1 MKKLS
6 NTTKT
11 LIALVLGGIF
21 GIFLSMLPKSNFI
34 ETYLLDGILKLVG
47 TGFLNAI
54 KLIVV
59 PLVFVSIV
67 YATASLDDLKKVG
80 RIGGKTFIFYML
92 TTALAIILAL
102 GIGGIVKP
110 GIGVDLAAI
119 KANEVATTAQAT
131 SVNFVDTLLNMIPT
145 NIFAAFSEGNTLGI
159 IFFALLLGL
168 SITAVGEK
176 AQPLLLVFESA
187 NEVLLKLVQMI
198 MHFAPYGIFAL
209 LGATFANFGFSALM
223 PLMKYVLTVLLGL
236 ALQLLV
242 VYMGMLLFIGKLK
255 PSIFLKKFAPIFN
268 VCLST
273 SSSSAA
279 LPLALEHSEASF
291 GVSKKV
297 SSFTLPLGAT
307 INMDGTAIMQ
317 GISVMFIAQ
326 IYGIHLGLNDYLMVI
341 LSAVLASIGTAG
353 VPGVGMIM
361 LTMVLA
367 SVNLP
372 LEGIALIMGV
382 DRIIDMFRT
391 AVNVAGD
398 NVCTLL
404 IAKSENEFNEAVYNQ
419 TDNCDF

>member
-6 NTTKT
+6 LTSKT
-11 LIALVLGGIF
+11 LIALFLGALF
-21 GIFLSMLPKSNFI
+21 GIILSFLPDSWLTQTVLI
-34 ETYLLDGILKLVG
+34 DGILKLLG

-67 YATASLDDLKKVG
+67 YATASLDDLKKIG
-80 RIGGKTFIFYML
+80 RIGGKTFFFYTL

-102 GIGGIVKP
+102 FIGGILKP
-110 GIGVDLAAI
+110 GIGVDLDLI
-119 KANEVATTAQAT
+119 KANEVATSTT
-131 SVNFVDTLLNMIPT
+131 VTNVNFIDTLLSIIPT
-145 NIFAAFSEGNTLGI
+145 NIFTAFTEGNILGI
-159 IFFALLLGL
+159 IFFAILLGL
-168 SITAVGEK
+168 SITMVGEK
-176 AQPLLLVFESA
+176 SKPLLVLFDSA
-187 NEVLLKLVQMI
+187 NEVLLKLVQII
-198 MHFAPYGIFAL
+198 MKFAPYGVFAL
-209 LGATFANFGFSALM
+209 LSTTFANFGLSALM
-223 PLMKYVLTVLLGL
+223 PLIKYVLVVFFAL

-242 VYMGMLLFIGKLK
+242 VYMGMLFFIGKLN
-255 PSIFLKKFAPIFN
+255 PVIFLKKFAPIFN
-268 VCLST
+268 ICLST
-273 SSSSAA
+273 ASSSAA
-279 LPLALEHSEASF
+279 LPMALEHSEKSF

-297 SSFTLPLGAT
+297 SSFTLPLGST

-326 IYGIHLGLNDYLMVI
+326 IYGISLGFNDYIMVI

-372 LEGIALIMGV
+372 IEGLALIMGV

-391 AVNVAGD
+391 AINVAGD
-398 NVCTLL
+398 NVCTIL
-404 IAKSENEFNEAVYNQ
+404 IAKGEDEFNEEIYNQ
-419 TDNCDF
+419 

>member
-6 NTTKT
+6 TTSKT
-11 LIALVLGGIF
+11 LLALVLGAVF
-21 GIFLSMLPKSNFI
+21 GIILSNIPENWF
-34 ETYLLDGILKLVG
+34 TQTVLLEGILKLFG

-54 KLIVV
+54 KLVVV

-80 RIGGKTFIFYML
+80 RIGGKTFVFYTL

-102 GIGGIVKP
+102 GVGAIVKP
-110 GIGVDLAAI
+110 GIGVDLALL
-119 KANEVATTAQAT
+119 KANEVATTPTAT
-131 SVNFVDTLLNMIPT
+131 SVNFIDTLLNMIPT
-145 NIFAAFSEGNTLGI
+145 NIFSAFSEGNILGI
-159 IFFALLLGL
+159 IFFAILLGL
-168 SITAVGEK
+168 SITMVGEK
-176 AQPLLLVFESA
+176 AKPLLILFESG
-187 NEVLLKLVQMI
+187 NEVLLKLVQVI
-198 MHFAPYGIFAL
+198 MKFAPYGVFAL
-209 LGATFANFGFSALM
+209 LATTFANFGFSALV
-223 PLMKYVLTVLLGL
+223 PLIKYVLTVLLGL
-236 ALQLLV
+236 ALQFLV
-242 VYMGMLLFIGKLK
+242 VYMGMLFFIGKLRPTK
-255 PSIFLKKFAPIFN
+255 FIKKFAPIFN
-268 VCLST
+268 ICLST

-326 IYGIHLGLNDYLMVI
+326 IYGIHLGLNDYVMVI

-398 NVCTLL
+398 NVCTIL
-404 IAKSENEFNEAVYNQ
+404 IAKSENEFNAETYNQ
-419 TDNCDF
+419 ESA

>member
-21 GIFLSMLPKSNFI
+21 GILLSMLPENKFVQ
-34 ETYLLDGILKLVG
+34 TYLLDGLLKLAG

-80 RIGGKTFIFYML
+80 RIGGKTFLFYTL

-110 GIGVDLAAI
+110 GIGVDLVAI
-119 KANEVATTAQAT
+119 KANEVATTTQTT

-176 AQPLLLVFESA
+176 AQPLLTVFESA

-209 LGATFANFGFSALM
+209 LATTFANFGFTALM
-223 PLMKYVLTVLLGL
+223 PLMKYVLTVLFGL

-326 IYGIHLGLNDYLMVI
+326 IYGIHLGLNDYIMVI

-404 IAKSENEFNEAVYNQ
+404 IAKSENEFDETIYNR
-419 TDNCDF
+419 TDNSDF